1 MSWSLSLLRPHL
13 AIWWWLQL
21 RRRSLDPLDPGIL
34 VQTFPKP
41 CPFWEG
47 DNLTGGEVMR
57 TSGGGSW
64 LQFHHRIGHNNRRS
78 PIQVFSLATRWDLFL
93 RFQKPA
99 AIGLQTSSYIHTYH
113 TTHWFACNH
122 QSNWC
127 HIMLILR
134 LPIPIDGNGLVST
147 RGARRHSGI
156 GMPTTQGQVTQ
167 KEDDIRTATMV
178 QLIKGCNKK
187 TALVITKWLQISGV
201 QCWWT
206 NSLVLMR
213 VVVFFCLSV
222 FCRVDNLCQKGG
234 S

>member
-41 CPFWEG
+41 CLFWEG

-64 LQFHHRIGHNNRRS
+64 LQSHHRICHNNRRS

-127 HIMLILR
+127 HSCWYLDS
-134 LPIPIDGNGLVST
+134 PS
-147 RGARRHSGI
+147 
-156 GMPTTQGQVTQ
+156 
-167 KEDDIRTATMV
+167 
-178 QLIKGCNKK
+178 
-187 TALVITKWLQISGV
+187 ITKGWQWTGFNEGHKNTQWHRHANHTGSGDPKRRWH
-201 QCWWT
+201 Q
-206 NSLVLMR
+206 NSHNGA
-213 VVVFFCLSV
+213 
-222 FCRVDNLCQKGG
+222 VDQGMQQKNCT